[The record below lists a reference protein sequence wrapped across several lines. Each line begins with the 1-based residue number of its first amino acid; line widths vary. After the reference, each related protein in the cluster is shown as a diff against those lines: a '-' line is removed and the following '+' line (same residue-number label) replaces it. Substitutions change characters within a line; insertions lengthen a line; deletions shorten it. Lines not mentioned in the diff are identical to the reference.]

1 LVKIVANC
9 RTFDD
14 MAVQGIRWRM
24 PIPDYQTLMLPVLRI
39 LGDGADHTARSVID
53 ALATEFKL
61 TPEERDQ
68 LVGSQRITLI
78 ANRAHWTM
86 TYLAQAGL
94 TDRPRR
100 GIWRITDEG
109 RHLLATDPARVDNAL
124 LARYEG
130 FQSFINRNAG
140 EPDDEA
146 EAPESSAGTAEA
158 AAGMPS
164 VDDLIRPMLVALSD
178 GKPHAFADLVESVSG
193 ALHLDDEIRGRRLA
207 SGRTV
212 IYNRLGWTRTH
223 LAKAGLVDNPDAR
236 VVILTGAG
244 RSFLA
249 SHPGPVDTDTLKRD
263 CPPYLNWLADM
274 GAIPA
279 IERRDRAEPM
289 VWMVRAGE
297 GGVHAPVFVQQ
308 GAALLGW
315 DEAGDLSGLTL
326 EAVRAR
332 VAAAWPEYGRRQ
344 LGQVA
349 NGLYKFANDMHPGDV
364 VVTPEPASR
373 TVLLGEVAGDYHY
386 LTPPAVADYSHA
398 RPVTWR
404 ARISRDELSYGAK
417 NSLGTQLTLS
427 QPPHVPEFLRLAEAH
442 AADEEVSPLPQRR
455 RAATP
460 PHLLEPVRI
469 PANATAP
476 PRAATDEFHTIP
488 RSMLQL
494 LAELDAGQL
503 ALPDF
508 QRTFV
513 WAPDETREL
522 LVSMIRSFPAGALL
536 FLQGGSATF
545 KARATEGAPSL
556 AGRPSYLVLDGQ
568 QRLTSLYQA
577 IYGVGESR
585 FFLDL
590 GALLAGGDVDQAV
603 KVFSAERAAPLE
615 SLDAQARTLLMPLA
629 AVRDFGA
636 ARWRDAVVP
645 RRDDED
651 RERVRDL
658 LREIEYA
665 CIDPLVKYA
674 FPVSVLPEATPL
686 EAVCTIFETLNRT
699 GRPLTP
705 FELISARAFAGGHS
719 LYDLWNGA
727 LERHPI
733 LGDFDVKPYYLL
745 QCIALRLGVSCKRRF
760 VISLPADDIARG
772 WDSAVTSM
780 AAVLTLLRDE
790 CGVLTPKWLPYEP
803 MLIPLATVWNEVEAT
818 TGPAHGAM
826 RSKLKR
832 WFWCASFTGEYES
845 SSATLAERDAPVLKG
860 WLTGGEEPQ
869 AVRAFEWNPERWR
882 TVTTRQQ
889 GLYRA
894 TIALTLLQR
903 PRDFHTGAPLTPEL
917 IEAGKIDDHHV
928 FPRAYLRSVGK
939 GETVDSVLNHCLIDR
954 ATNIRI
960 SKQAPS
966 VYLEEMH
973 DELGQILDE
982 VLRSHRL
989 PAGPTSPLAT
999 DDFAAF
1005 LEWRE
1010 QALDEALAAVTGKE
1024 AAAGASR
1031 SSARSSLD
1039 VQVEGVELELRRIIA
1054 DTLAGDASA
1063 LPPHVTQRINERIAS
1078 ARRRNPGMGNGHY
1091 DSLAGKLEYCD
1102 LRELQVVLTFKA
1114 LWPRFEA
1121 RFGSKE
1127 MLDVRFA
1134 QLAQLRNGLRHSR
1147 TIDDVTRKDGEAAL
1161 IWFRQVLAHG

>member
-1 LVKIVANC
+1 MAS
-9 RTFDD
+9 RT
-14 MAVQGIRWRM
+14 
-24 PIPDYQTLMLPVLRI
+24 PSQT
-39 LGDGADHTARSVID
+39 SC
-53 ALATEFKL
+53 
-61 TPEERDQ
+61 
-68 LVGSQRITLI
+68 
-78 ANRAHWTM
+78 
-86 TYLAQAGL
+86 
-94 TDRPRR
+94 
-100 GIWRITDEG
+100 
-109 RHLLATDPARVDNAL
+109 
-124 LARYEG
+124 
-130 FQSFINRNAG
+130 
-140 EPDDEA
+140 
-146 EAPESSAGTAEA
+146 ESIC
-158 AAGMPS
+158 
-164 VDDLIRPMLVALSD
+164 D
-178 GKPHAFADLVESVSG
+178 
-193 ALHLDDEIRGRRLA
+193 ALHLDDEIRERRLA
-207 SGRTV
+207 SGQTV

-236 VVILTGAG
+236 VIVLTDAGA
-244 RSFLA
+244 SFLA
-249 SHPGPVDTDTLKRD
+249 SHPGPVVTDTLKRD
-263 CPPYLNWLADM
+263 CPPFLNWLADM

-279 IERRDRAEPM
+279 IERRDRGEPM

-315 DEAGDLSGLTL
+315 GAAGDLSGLTL
-326 EAVRAR
+326 EAVRGS

-349 NGLYKFANDMHPGDV
+349 NALYKFANDMQPGDV

-373 TVLLGEVAGDYHY
+373 TVLLGEVTGDYHY
-386 LTPPAVADYSHA
+386 LTPPAVADYSQA

-427 QPPHVPEFLRLAEAH
+427 QPPHVAEFLRLAEAH
-442 AADEEVSPLPQRR
+442 AADEAVSALPQPR
-455 RAATP
+455 RAATLP
-460 PHLLEPVRI
+460 QLLEQVRI

-476 PRAATDEFHTIP
+476 PRVAADEFHTIP
-488 RSMLQL
+488 RPMLQL
-494 LAELDAGQL
+494 LAELDSGQL

-536 FLQGGSATF
+536 FLQGGHATF
-545 KARATEGAPSL
+545 KARAAEGAPAL
-556 AGRPSYLVLDGQ
+556 TGRPSFLVLDGQ

-577 IYGVGESR
+577 IYGVGDSR

-590 GALLAGGDVDQAV
+590 GALLAGADVDQAV

-615 SLDAQARTLLMPLA
+615 KIEAQARTLLMPLA

-636 ARWRDAVVP
+636 ARWRDDVVP
-645 RRDDED
+645 RRDDDD

-658 LREIEYA
+658 LRAIEYA

-674 FPVSVLPEATPL
+674 FPVTMLPEATPL

-699 GRPLTP
+699 GRPLSP

-727 LERHPI
+727 RERHPI

-772 WDSAVTSM
+772 WESAVTSM

-818 TGPAHGAM
+818 TGPAQGAM

-845 SSATLAERDAPVLKG
+845 SSATLAERDAPVIKS
-860 WLTGGEEPQ
+860 WLTGGDEPQ

-917 IEAGKIDDHHV
+917 IEAGKVDDHHL

-939 GETVDSVLNHCLIDR
+939 GDTVDSVLESLPHRPGDEHPHQ
-954 ATNIRI
+954 
-960 SKQAPS
+960 QA
-966 VYLEEMH
+966 
-973 DELGQILDE
+973 GTI
-982 VLRSHRL
+982 RL
-989 PAGPTSPLAT
+989 PRGDAHRARPDPRRGAPQPPAADGP
-999 DDFAAF
+999 
-1005 LEWRE
+1005 
-1010 QALDEALAAVTGKE
+1010 DE
-1024 AAAGASR
+1024 
-1031 SSARSSLD
+1031 SARD
-1039 VQVEGVELELRRIIA
+1039 RRLRRVPRVA
-1054 DTLAGDASA
+1054 RASAGRGAGGGDRQGRSRWHQSVSRAIVTRRAGRRRGARAAPDHRRYPRRRGRA
-1063 LPPHVTQRINERIAS
+1063 LPPHVSERINERIAS
-1078 ARRRNPGMGNGHY
+1078 ARRRNPGLGNGHY
-1091 DSLAGKLEYCD
+1091 DSLSGKLEYCD
-1102 LRELQVVLTFKA
+1102 LRELQEVLTSKT

-1127 MLDVRFA
+1127 MLNVRFA
-1134 QLAQLRNGLRHSR
+1134 QLAELRNGLRHSR
-1147 TIDDVTRKDGEAAL
+1147 TVDDVTRKDGEAAL

>member
-1 LVKIVANC
+1 
-9 RTFDD
+9 
-14 MAVQGIRWRM
+14 M
-24 PIPDYQTLMLPVLRI
+24 
-39 LGDGADHTARSVID
+39 
-53 ALATEFKL
+53 ATEFKL
-61 TPEERDQ
+61 TPEEREQ
-68 LVGSQRITLI
+68 LVGNQRIKLI
-78 ANRAHWTM
+78 ASRAHWAM

-100 GIWRITDEG
+100 GVWCITDEG
-109 RHLLATDPARVDNAL
+109 RRLLATDPGRIDNTV

-130 FQSFINRNAG
+130 FQSFIKRSAG
-140 EPDDEA
+140 EPDVDEA
-146 EAPESSAGTAEA
+146 EALESGGDTAEA
-158 AAGMPS
+158 AVGMPS
-164 VDDLIRPMLVALSD
+164 VDDLLRPMLEALSD
-178 GKPHAFADLVESVSG
+178 GKPHAFADLVESISD
-193 ALHLDDEIRGRRLA
+193 ALHLDDEIRERRLA
-207 SGRTV
+207 SGQTV

-223 LAKAGLVDNPDAR
+223 LAKAGLVDNPNAR
-236 VVILTGAG
+236 VVALTAAG

-263 CPPYLNWLADM
+263 CPPFLNWLADM

-279 IERRDRAEPM
+279 VERRDRGEPT

-297 GGVHAPVFVQQ
+297 GGVHAPVFVQR

-315 DEAGDLSGLTL
+315 GEAGDLSGLTL
-326 EAVRAR
+326 EAVRGR
-332 VAAAWPEYGRRQ
+332 VAATWPEYSRRT

-349 NGLYKFANDMHPGDV
+349 NGLYKFAHDMQPGDV

-373 TVLLGEVAGDYHY
+373 TVLLGEVSGDYYY
-386 LTPPAVADYSHA
+386 LTPPAVADYSQA

-427 QPPHVPEFLRLAEAH
+427 QPPHVAEFLRLVEAH
-442 AADEEVSPLPQRR
+442 AADEAVSPLPQRR
-455 RAATP
+455 RAPTL
-460 PHLLEPVRI
+460 PHLLEHVRI
-469 PANATAP
+469 PANAAAP
-476 PRAATDEFHTIP
+476 PRVATEEFHTIP
-488 RSMLQL
+488 RPMLQL
-494 LAELDAGQL
+494 LAELDSGQL

-522 LVSMIRSFPAGALL
+522 LVSMIRSFPAGNLL
-536 FLQGGSATF
+536 FLQGGDATF
-545 KARATEGAPSL
+545 KARAAEGAPPL
-556 AGRPSYLVLDGQ
+556 TGRPSHLVLDGQ

-577 IYGVGESR
+577 IYGVGDSR

-590 GALLAGGDVDQAV
+590 GALLAGADVDQAV

-615 SLDAQARTLLMPLA
+615 KIEAQARTLLMPLT

-636 ARWRDAVVP
+636 ARWRDDVVP

-658 LREIEYA
+658 LRAIEYA

-674 FPVSVLPEATPL
+674 FPVTMLPEATPL

-705 FELISARAFAGGHS
+705 FELVSARAFAGGHS
-719 LYDLWNGA
+719 LYDLWNSA

-845 SSATLAERDAPVLKG
+845 SSATLAERDAPVLKS
-860 WLTGGEEPQ
+860 WLTGGDEPQ
-869 AVRAFEWNPERWR
+869 AVRAFEWDPERWR

-917 IEAGKIDDHHV
+917 IEAGKIDDHHL

-939 GETVDSVLNHCLIDR
+939 GDTVDSVLNHCLIDR

-966 VYLEEMH
+966 AYLEEMRDRARPDPRRGAPQPPAADGT
-973 DELGQILDE
+973 DESARDRR
-982 VLRSHRL
+982 LRGVPRVAR
-989 PAGPTSPLAT
+989 AGPGRGAGGGDRQGRPRRRQPVPRAIVARRAGRRRGARAAPDHRRYARRRGRRTATPCEPEDQRAYRQGTTPESGPGKWPPTTHSPASWNTATSAS
-999 DDFAAF
+999 
-1005 LEWRE
+1005 
-1010 QALDEALAAVTGKE
+1010 
-1024 AAAGASR
+1024 SR
-1031 SSARSSLD
+1031 SCSPPRRSGRGSRHGSAA
-1039 VQVEGVELELRRIIA
+1039 RRCW
-1054 DTLAGDASA
+1054 TSA
-1063 LPPHVTQRINERIAS
+1063 LPNSPSCGMAFAIAGRS
-1078 ARRRNPGMGNGHY
+1078 TM
-1091 DSLAGKLEYCD
+1091 
-1102 LRELQVVLTFKA
+1102 
-1114 LWPRFEA
+1114 
-1121 RFGSKE
+1121 
-1127 MLDVRFA
+1127 
-1134 QLAQLRNGLRHSR
+1134 
-1147 TIDDVTRKDGEAAL
+1147 
-1161 IWFRQVLAHG
+1161 